1 MAGFLRF
8 LAGLGGDVFRARRAL
23 ICENALLRQQLIVA
37 ERRLSGHCVRWRP
50 WERYAM
56 ALAVSRAPAWQATL
70 LLVQPATI
78 LRWHRI
84 GLRAFLRHRSRP
96 GGRPPTARASP
107 IREMAAS
114 NPLWG
119 AERIRGELLK
129 LGIRVCKRTVQKY
142 MLRPASTGWRWPA

>member
-8 LAGLGGDVFRARRAL
+8 LAGLGSDVFRARRAL

-50 WERYAM
+50 WERFAM
-56 ALAVSRAPAWQATL
+56 ALAASMAPAWQPTI

-107 IREMAAS
+107 IREMAATD
-114 NPLWG
+114 PLG
-119 AERIRGELLK
+119 AAEPTPAERPK
-129 LGIRVCKRTVQKY
+129 LATPSSTRTV
-142 MLRPASTGWRWPA
+142 L